1 MSDTINRRNHSRK
14 NNISAE
20 SGDRERMEFVSD
32 GGITDEGRGE
42 DDQNRITSRTL
53 SFSVRGNIKKSNAR
67 WSQGVIYV
75 SVHGVRLGG
84 NSE

>member
-32 GGITDEGRGE
+32 GGITDEGKRGE
-42 DDQNRITSRTL
+42 DDQNRNIPDFI
-53 SFSVRGNIKKSNAR
+53 SFRPRK
-67 WSQGVIYV
+67 
-75 SVHGVRLGG
+75 H
-84 NSE
+84 